1 MRDVWALLLAFVCI
15 VTCFTVTVRA
25 DDGEEIDPGLGY
37 SVAEEEPEELEEEP
51 EEEPGEEPEEEEEP
65 DIPAIHALM
74 GRSTFSISSQSN
86 YPYTG
91 GGFIAASTNYG
102 TGLMVLPENNKVNT
116 FGFVK
121 NTDRVVNLTMSTVNG
136 YWIMGGTT
144 YQLRFTSY
152 GQAEYYYNLATPYA
166 WRSLTV
172 SAITDTNIQFLDE
185 TGERGVQRPYL
196 KLQEK
201 IIIAFLVLEIG
212 IHALVLMK
220 GR

>member
-1 MRDVWALLLAFVCI
+1 MRDVWALLLAFICI

-25 DDGEEIDPGLGY
+25 DDGEDIDPGLGY
-37 SVAEEEPEELEEEP
+37 SVAEEEPEELEEEF
-51 EEEPGEEPEEEEEP
+51 EESEEEEEP

-74 GRSTFSISSQSN
+74 GISTFSISSQAN

-91 GGFIAASTNYG
+91 GCFIAANTNYG
-102 TGLMVLPENNKVNT
+102 TGLMVLPENYKVNT

-144 YQLRFTSY
+144 YQLRFASY

-196 KLQEK
+196 TLQEK
-201 IIIAFLVLEIG
+201 IIISFLVLSIA
-212 IHALVLMK
+212 IHAVGLF
-220 GR
+220 GRR